1 MKRTITPQLT
11 VDCVLIDKQDKSI
24 LLVKRKYPPFQNS
37 FALPGGFVDIDESCE
52 EACLRELREETG
64 LVVNKE
70 KIKLIGVY
78 SEPGRD
84 PRRSTVS
91 VAYGAFFD
99 KLSQTIEAGDDALEA
114 KFESSW
120 KTLAIAFDHQKIII
134 DAIEV
139 LNKNDL

>member
-64 LVVNKE
+64 LVVNK
-70 KIKLIGVY
+70 
-78 SEPGRD
+78 
-84 PRRSTVS
+84 
-91 VAYGAFFD
+91 
-99 KLSQTIEAGDDALEA
+99 
-114 KFESSW
+114 
-120 KTLAIAFDHQKIII
+120 
-134 DAIEV
+134 
-139 LNKNDL
+139 